1 MTCPNCGAVNNE
13 GTSFCVSCGT
23 KLEAAPS
30 ANQMAAEP
38 VAAPVAPAPEAPEKK
53 SKKGLFI
60 KIGIAA
66 AAVILLVVLIL
77 VGVNACGG
85 KKIDFAK
92 MPLFYSTDGET
103 FLLAAKDKEGK
114 LVADEDDY
122 AGRAMLS
129 MDGKTLFFGM
139 DADNGE
145 YDLYYRNTSKKDET
159 ANVKIESG
167 ISWYIPTP
175 DGKNVF
181 YIKNDKLFKAN
192 LKNKAVQL
200 GKDVNSDSIEIAPDM
215 NGVIYENEDGEVF
228 YSNGKYEIE
237 LSDNENGANAFFSDN
252 GKKIFIYEYEKAEEP
267 KDSDEFD
274 SYDEYY
280 EYLDNFDYST
290 KYQLLVCSVGK
301 GKKPEKVADGVKDWA
316 SLDNYSKI
324 YVVNEDDEL
333 VLYKNGKESGGVI
346 LEDVSSVFWYGE
358 EGKEEVFA
366 ETFKEDK
373 DENETTYS
381 LYYVD
386 GVKSTELAS
395 GYHGRDT
402 VDDENMTVFGVYETD
417 YNKDT
422 GATEYDY
429 TYYVRNKNKVTEV
442 DLSDEDDMLYVADD
456 KVLYVIEDVDD
467 DSGLG
472 TLKKFNVTKSGLSK
486 EVEITDDVYEIGYLE
501 ASGNLGVIMGKKHD
515 ELSVYNGKK
524 LVQASDDLYGI
535 AWSAAKDGTLYLRE
549 DYNENKGTYTLS
561 KFDGKKTVEVASDV
575 RSVVV
580 LDESLVYFINED
592 DELFRSNGKAGK
604 EKFID
609 DIDDGSLIHPNS
621 YMDYLSYYYTD
632 EELTEMILG

>member
-30 ANQMAAEP
+30 VTPVAAEP
-38 VAAPVAPAPEAPEKK
+38 VPAVTEPETTEKK
-53 SKKGLFI
+53 SKKGLFL

-66 AAVILLVVLIL
+66 AAVIVLVVLIL

-92 MPLFYSTDGET
+92 TPLFYTTDGET

-145 YDLYYRNTSKKDET
+145 YDLYYRATSKKDES

-200 GKDVNSDSIEIAPDM
+200 GKDVDSDSIKIAPDM
-215 NGVIYENEDGEVF
+215 NGVIYNNQDGEVF

-237 LSDNENGANAFFSDN
+237 LSDNEEGANAFFSDN

-274 SYDEYY
+274 SYEEYY
-280 EYLDNFDYST
+280 EYLDNFDSST
-290 KYQLLVCSVGK
+290 KYQLSICNVGK
-301 GKKPEKVADGVKDWA
+301 GKKPEKIADGVKDWTT
-316 SLDNYSKI
+316 LDNYSKI

-346 LEDVSSVFWYGE
+346 LEDVSEVYTYGE
-358 EGKEEVFA
+358 EGKEEIFA
-366 ETFKEDK
+366 KTFKEDK
-373 DENETTYS
+373 EEHETTYS
-381 LYYVD
+381 LYYID
-386 GVKSTELAS
+386 GVKYTELAS
-395 GYHGRDT
+395 DFHGTDT
-402 VDDENMTVFGVYETD
+402 VDYENMKVFGVYEVE
-417 YNKDT
+417 YNEDK
-422 GATEYDY
+422 GETEYDY

-456 KVLYVIEDVDD
+456 SVLYVIEDVDKD
-467 DSGLG
+467 NGLG
-472 TLKKFNVTKSGLSK
+472 TLKKYNVTKNGLGK
-486 EVEITDDVYEIGYLE
+486 EVEIADDVYEMAYLE
-501 ASGNLGVIMGKKHD
+501 ASGNLAVVSGKKQD

-535 AWSAAKDGTLYLRE
+535 AWSAAKNGTLYLRE

-592 DELFRSNGKAGK
+592 DELYRSNGKAGK

-609 DIDDGSLIHPNS
+609 DIDDGSLISPIN
-621 YMDYLSYYYTD
+621 YMQYLQYYYTD
-632 EELTEMILG
+632 EELAEMIYG